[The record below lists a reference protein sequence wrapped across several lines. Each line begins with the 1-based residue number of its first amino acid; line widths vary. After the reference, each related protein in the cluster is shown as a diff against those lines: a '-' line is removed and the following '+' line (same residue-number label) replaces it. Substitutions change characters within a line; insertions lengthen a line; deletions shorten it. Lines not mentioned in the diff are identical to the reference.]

1 MTFSEDES
9 ELIALAIDGDRDS
22 LARLLEAYAPELRRR
37 LQGKISTRWQAL
49 LSDDD
54 ILQQTFADAFMG
66 IRRFQPSGPQAFLS
80 WLVRIS
86 QNNLQD
92 AIKHLQTRKSGGQQQ
107 QLAAGSDESY
117 HRLMHDIADSISSPS
132 IKAARNEIRQDL
144 QQAIAKL
151 PSGYQ
156 RIVLDYDIHGEAA
169 EVVAERI
176 GCSVGAMYMRRSRAH
191 QMLGKIMGGNSPS

>member
-1 MTFSEDES
+1 MTILENES

-22 LARLLEAYAPELRRR
+22 LGRLLEAYAPELRRR

-66 IRRFQPSGPQAFLS
+66 IKRFQSTGTQAFLA

-92 AIKHLQTRKSGGQQQ
+92 AVKHLQANKSGGQQQ
-107 QLAAGSDESY
+107 QVAAGSDESY

-132 IKAARNEIRQDL
+132 IKAARKEIRHDL

-151 PSGYQ
+151 PISYQ
-156 RIVLDYDIHGEAA
+156 QIVMDYDIHGESA
-169 EVVAERI
+169 EVVAERV

-191 QMLGKIMGGNSPS
+191 AMLGKIMDTNV

>member
-1 MTFSEDES
+1 MSILENES
-9 ELIALAIDGDRDS
+9 ELIASAIGGDRDS
-22 LARLLEAYAPELRRR
+22 LGTLLEAYAPELRRR

-66 IRRFQPSGPQAFLS
+66 IKRFQPTGPQSFLS
-80 WLVRIS
+80 WLARIS

-92 AIKHLQTRKSGGQQQ
+92 AIKHLQTQKSGGQQQ
-107 QLAAGSDESY
+107 PFVGGSEESY
-117 HRLMHDIADSISSPS
+117 HRLMHGIADSISSPS
-132 IKAARNEIRQDL
+132 FKAARGEIRKDL

-151 PSGYQ
+151 PTGYQ
-156 RIVLDYDIHGEAA
+156 QIVMEYDINGDSA
-169 EVVAERI
+169 EEVAKRA

-191 QMLGKIMGGNSPS
+191 QMLGRIMEANA